1 MSEVKIKGKQ
11 KKKNLS
17 EVRAVLSRQKKLQI
31 VEVFDTIDKTSGE
44 KDVSLCQTKDGNK
57 VILRIGEIRP
67 LVFFPEGFRGKHFVV
82 PKVYERQ
89 ESKIPYEIVEYLKGD
104 LVIDIDKKQSTTG
117 KIDPQVLEKL
127 LAAFWEFQYAARNIK
142 LEQKFDKSKIL
153 KHFEK
158 AKPLLE
164 NPQTIQ
170 RHIDQY
176 ESFWKGAY
184 PSKWKFSTDNLIV
197 VPDSRIGF
205 IDNAGVGLRYFGYD
219 LGWLLWPRWVE
230 METERFDDIDE
241 HFQYLEQFMEQVHN
255 MDPKKEEI
263 EDFERNFWLV
273 IFERLIGGIYDVA
286 RNVRHLDD
294 WGMGK
299 DGDEKRK
306 EKHLAFL
313 KGLLARVV
321 KELQKF

>member
-1 MSEVKIKGKQ
+1 MSEIEIKEKQ
-11 KKKNLS
+11 KKKNLPK
-17 EVRAVLSRQKKLQI
+17 VRDALSRQKKLQV

-44 KDVSLCQTKDGNK
+44 KDVSLCQTKDGNR

-67 LVFFPEGFRGKHFVV
+67 LVFFSEGFEGKHFVV

-89 ESKIPYEIVEYLKGD
+89 ESEIPYEIVEYLKGA
-104 LVIDIDKKQSTTG
+104 LVSDIDKQQSITG
-117 KIDPQVLEKL
+117 KIDLQVSEKL
-127 LAAFWEFQYAARNIK
+127 LAAFWEFQHTARDIG

-170 RHIDQY
+170 RLLDQH
-176 ESFWKGAY
+176 ESFWKGAH
-184 PSKWKFSTDNLIV
+184 PSKWKFATDNLVV
-197 VPDSRIGF
+197 VPDGRIGF

-230 METERFDDIDE
+230 METERFDDVDD
-241 HFQYLEQFMEQVHN
+241 HFRYLGQFMEQAQN
-255 MDPKKEEI
+255 MAPQGEAGLENFEKK
-263 EDFERNFWLV
+263 FWLV
-273 IFERLIGGIYDVA
+273 IFERLVGSVYDVA
-286 RNVRHLDD
+286 RNVRHFDD

-299 DGDEKRK
+299 NGDEKRK
-306 EKHLAFL
+306 EKHLVFL
-313 KGLLARVV
+313 NGLFERVI
-321 KELQKF
+321 KKL